1 MYFAK
6 KLPHLLTAANPVTR
20 DLKKK
25 YLPLSAFSCLIQ
37 YAEIHTSSIFA
48 DKSLMV
54 VWEEPDGRMM
64 IDPVSAKNL
73 ELFRNQRTGSTKKGS
88 LYGLLNHTKTRAGG
102 RKLLSEILSPPIDLE
117 TIIARS

>member
-1 MYFAK
+1 
-6 KLPHLLTAANPVTR
+6 
-20 DLKKK
+20 
-25 YLPLSAFSCLIQ
+25 
-37 YAEIHTSSIFA
+37 
-48 DKSLMV
+48 MV

-73 ELFRNQRTGSTKKGS
+73 ELFRNQRTGSTKRGS

-117 TIIARS
+117 TIVARQNALDELFNHDKTYFGATKLLQGFTDLDTLLSQLVVRPKKP